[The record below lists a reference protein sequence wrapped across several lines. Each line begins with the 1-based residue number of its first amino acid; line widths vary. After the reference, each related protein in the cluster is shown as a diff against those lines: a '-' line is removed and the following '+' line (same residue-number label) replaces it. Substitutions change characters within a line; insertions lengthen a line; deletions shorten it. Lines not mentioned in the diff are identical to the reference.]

1 MAAHIGVTEL
11 FGVTQP
17 SATTLNKTTRTT
29 TIETFK
35 TPAATG
41 EISLYTA
48 GRTKTIQ
55 VVFSGFGT
63 APLSGVTAASGVT
76 PGTQKMISAQQDEN
90 NKQGAPPF
98 TATYSASEAF
108 ADADS
113 EEVAPSAAPDLSTI
127 EIVSVSYSL
136 TESLTISTS
145 VQDRVISDK
154 AGEPGFRGTFGKES
168 TFSLTGWGDIPV
180 SLGTGGAG
188 VARLTGGK
196 LIVDNIEESENAQDC
211 NQWRASGG
219 HCPSAS

>member
-1 MAAHIGVTEL
+1 MAAHLGVTNL
-11 FGVTQP
+11 FGITQP
-17 SATTLNKTTRTT
+17 AGTELNKTTRTT
-29 TIETFK
+29 RIETFK

-41 EISLYTA
+41 EILKYTA
-48 GRTKTIQ
+48 GRTKTIG

-63 APLSGVTAASGVT
+63 APVGYVTADSGIT
-76 PGTQKMISAQQDEN
+76 PGTQKLLSAQQTEN

-113 EEVAPSAAPDLSTI
+113 DEGAPNEVPDLSTI

-136 TESLTISTS
+136 TESLEITTQ
-145 VQDRVISDK
+145 VTDRVISDK
-154 AGEPGFRGTFGKES
+154 AGEPGFRATFGKES
-168 TFSLTGWGDIPV
+168 TFSMSGWGDIPV

-196 LIVDNIEESENAQDC
+196 LIVDNLEESDNAQDC

-219 HCPSAS
+219 HCPSAT